1 MFAIEVEGRYPVA
14 HCLCGF
20 RRRFVYCL
28 PHFFKD
34 SLDLPWKGRDVFVNS
49 REELF
54 VCHLFISF
62 RPANFHRIPFLLHS
76 IFIEHHT
83 RSLTNVR
90 LTRVKVG
97 SRQRI
102 SQLLHVLGQVS
113 PGYGH
118 PLRHTYVNSDF
129 QSFCTAELDTS
140 SYSRFPT
147 LFREDHGGQVLGYPL
162 DGVGM
167 LVGEGR
173 GVDQL
178 LRRHDFAVHT
188 ARPVILT
195 LRRMHAVVPDATR
208 PQVDGADGK
217 GEWLWCPPAL
227 EMLRL

>member
-1 MFAIEVEGRYPVA
+1 M
-14 HCLCGF
+14 
-20 RRRFVYCL
+20 
-28 PHFFKD
+28 
-34 SLDLPWKGRDVFVNS
+34 
-49 REELF
+49 
-54 VCHLFISF
+54 
-62 RPANFHRIPFLLHS
+62 
-76 IFIEHHT
+76 T
-83 RSLTNVR
+83 LTSVR

-147 LFREDHGGQVLGYPL
+147 LFREDHGGQVLGHAKG
-162 DGVGM
+162 GVGM

-178 LRRHDFAVHT
+178 LRRHDLPVHT
-188 ARPVILT
+188 ARPLILT
-195 LRRMHAVVPDATR
+195 LRRMHAVVPDATG
-208 PQVDGADGK
+208 PQVDGTDGK
-217 GEWLWCPPAL
+217 GVGLRRPPVL
-227 EMLRL
+227 EVLRLGEHLKHQRAGGVELPFHDNFLLPNIGTQRVVIKHCSPRFDC